1 MSLVRT
7 FYDPFTEFDKL
18 FDDAFNARFRPSHTI
33 EGNTTLNQCRD
44 RAFPRMDLHENAE
57 TKTITATFELPGIK
71 QEDVNVE
78 VHGNR
83 LTISGESKRSDNH
96 NKGGYVVQER
106 SYGKFSRALQI
117 PQGIKAS
124 TSIMWSRSSTDG
136 DRNVQAEDVHAKME
150 NGVLTVCFPKAGPD
164 QQPQRIAV
172 A

>member
-117 PQGIKAS
+117 PQGIKA
-124 TSIMWSRSSTDG
+124 
-136 DRNVQAEDVHAKME
+136 EDVHAKME

-164 QQPQRIAV
+164 QQPQRIAI